1 MVVAGNAEKFTT
13 QERKTSLN
21 SAFNSARDVERE
33 ELKEENRL
41 QRQCARPWPNTLSPG
56 TPDRDVCCGHR
67 STQKAGGVAK
77 PERKFRGDIEG
88 PGRVREGRPKPK
100 SPAGASTA
108 TPNGVPRMYKTGDPE
123 LGLDVSKLNAFAAMQ
138 ARGIPYY
145 PPSSAPAPPLLPLLP
160 ASSCAR
166 RYPSRAG
173 DHDRDGLRRGSGR
186 RGGGR

>member
-138 ARGIPYY
+138 AGGIPH
-145 PPSSAPAPPLLPLLP
+145 PPSSLPPPSLLRPSSAPAAPAACIIMRTPL
-160 ASSCAR
+160 SIAR
-166 RYPSRAG
+166 RRP
-173 DHDRDGLRRGSGR
+173 
-186 RGGGR
+186 